1 LSVRHTH
8 TLNVL
13 ICIDI
18 GEQNELAFPA
28 LPTCAVDKSTRTSI
42 STSATRTTAR
52 GSTMIAN
59 IASMVLFI
67 GLGFVIAIAM
77 LIGVLMLSYK
87 E

>member
-1 LSVRHTH
+1 
-8 TLNVL
+8 
-13 ICIDI
+13 
-18 GEQNELAFPA
+18 
-28 LPTCAVDKSTRTSI
+28 
-42 STSATRTTAR
+42 
-52 GSTMIAN
+52 MIAN